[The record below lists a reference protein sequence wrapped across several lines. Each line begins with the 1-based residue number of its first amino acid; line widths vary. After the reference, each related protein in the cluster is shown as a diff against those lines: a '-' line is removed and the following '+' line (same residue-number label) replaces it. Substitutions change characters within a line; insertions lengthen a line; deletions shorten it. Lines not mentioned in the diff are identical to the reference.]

1 MRGWGIIGTGLLLVG
16 GSGCYGGAEAEVG
29 ETDDGASTGVGESED
44 ESGDASATD
53 GEEPED
59 VPPGSVPE
67 PLVSRLDHTQ
77 YANTIEDVFGETL
90 TPAERDLIP
99 RDIPVGSAY
108 STTIQGQFFSA
119 QYVLGYASVARSVV
133 ARIGAGSL
141 LQAFGDCGL
150 GEDGCVEAYVDT
162 LGLRLHRRPL
172 TDEQRTTYL
181 DLVAAIEAEA
191 NPEDAVLGV
200 AEAMLQSPQ
209 FLYRVEEETAGD
221 PGAVYQVDGYEMA
234 ARLSFFLW
242 QSGPDEALLSFA
254 SGPSG
259 DGAYDPDMLAAQV
272 DRMIL
277 DPKFARSRRQFWGD
291 YTFASVAGFSAA
303 DPEVREELRES
314 LLATLDLV
322 SGVDGPAQDLAAL
335 YSGTDFVMTP
345 AVAALAGA
353 EPKGESLEVYST
365 DEAEQR
371 QGVLTHPGF
380 LAALGTTSFVGR
392 GLFMSERLLCQHILA
407 PPSDPGTSDAIM
419 DTAMQTEDLTP
430 RGASEFRFGLE
441 PVCLICHTQFEPI
454 AYAFERFDMEGR
466 YTLTDEEGRELF
478 TDGNLPAFLERPDI
492 PFDDVQGLFDSLA
505 TDEATYRCMVENMME
520 YATGRSARDADESVL
535 LGQERF
541 EAEGR
546 TFDGL
551 VRSVAEN
558 PQLTYKRTAREGE

>member
-1 MRGWGIIGTGLLLVG
+1 MRGWGIIGAMLLLV
-16 GSGCYGGAEAEVG
+16 GSGCYGGVEADAG
-29 ETDDGASTGVGESED
+29 GTDGAGSTGAG
-44 ESGDASATD
+44 ESGDGSGDGSST

-59 VPPGSVPE
+59 VPEGSVPE
-67 PLVSRLDHTQ
+67 PLVSRLNHTQ

-90 TPAERDLIP
+90 TEAERDLIP

-108 STTIQGQFFSA
+108 STTVQGQFFSA

-133 ARIGAGSL
+133 ARVGADVL
-141 LQAFGDCGL
+141 LQQFGDCGL
-150 GEDGCVEAYVDT
+150 GEDGCIETYVDT
-162 LGLRLHRRPL
+162 LGLQLHRRPL
-172 TDEQRTTYL
+172 TDEQRTIYL

-191 NPEDAVLGV
+191 DPQDAVLGV
-200 AEAMLQSPQ
+200 AEAMLQSPH
-209 FLYRVEEETAGD
+209 FLYRVEEETSGE

-234 ARLSFFLW
+234 TRLSFFLW
-242 QSGPDEALLSFA
+242 QSAPDEALLAFA

-259 DGAYDPDMLAAQV
+259 NGAYDPDMLAAEV

-291 YTFASVAGFSAA
+291 YTFASVAGFAAA

-322 SGVDGPAQDLAAL
+322 SGTGGPAQDLAAL
-335 YSGTDFVMTP
+335 YSGTELVMTP
-345 AVAALAGA
+345 AVAELAGA
-353 EPKGESLEVYST
+353 QPKGDSLEVYGT
-365 DEAEQR
+365 DETEQR

-392 GLFMSERLLCQHILA
+392 GLFMSERLLCQHILP
-407 PPSDPGTSDAIM
+407 PPSDAGTSDAIM
-419 DTAMQTEDLTP
+419 DTAMQTEELTP

-441 PVCLICHTQFEPI
+441 PVCLSCHTQFEPI

-466 YTLTDEEGRELF
+466 YTATDEEGRELF
-478 TDGNLPAFLERPDI
+478 SDGSLPPYLERPEI
-492 PFDDVQGLFDSLA
+492 PFDDVQELFDGLA
-505 TDEATYRCMVENMME
+505 TADATYRCMVENMME
-520 YATGRSARDADESVL
+520 YATGHSSRGATDSVL
-535 LGQERF
+535 AGQEFF

-558 PQLTYKRTAREGE
+558 PQLTYKRTAQEGE